1 MKFAL
6 LHRLQDLEIN
16 VVILIHLLSIDEKS
30 QTHDSE
36 YLFVAQTAA

>member
-16 VVILIHLLSIDEKS
+16 VVILIRHLSNDEKN
-30 QTHDSE
+30 QTHDNG
-36 YLFVAQTAA
+36 YLFLAQTAA